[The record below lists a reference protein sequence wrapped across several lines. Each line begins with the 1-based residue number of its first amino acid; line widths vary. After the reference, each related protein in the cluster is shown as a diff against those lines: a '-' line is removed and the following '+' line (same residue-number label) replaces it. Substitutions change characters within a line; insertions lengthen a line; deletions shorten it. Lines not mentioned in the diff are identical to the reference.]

1 MRSKLIKLLR
11 CLEEESGFYNKYA
24 DSFGEPQC
32 DYEVKEYIDFPNYWL
47 VVRRYNEKYPL
58 PKHNGLQPI
67 TLDNGIK
74 AELKRMEMDGLI
86 MNHKISAE
94 IVIQKNNRQFF
105 PSSKS
110 RTMKKKE
117 LYLYLSNC
125 QTKNQKIPRIEIRHI
140 ENRKEPLFEFKLNSV
155 YSITKALLA
164 EGKITI
170 ELRYKSKLVR
180 NWIFEHF
187 KASETIICNGYG

>member
-32 DYEVKEYIDFPNYWL
+32 DYEVKEYIDFPNYRL

-86 MNHKISAE
+86 MIGNQRATKYAYANNNRGPDYDDGTSFTTESIVLTTKGKSGWRYFIHKATENPVTTTMSIIA
-94 IVIQKNNRQFF
+94 IVI
-105 PSSKS
+105 SLIS
-110 RTMKKKE
+110 
-117 LYLYLSNC
+117 
-125 QTKNQKIPRIEIRHI
+125 
-140 ENRKEPLFEFKLNSV
+140 
-155 YSITKALLA
+155 LL
-164 EGKITI
+164 
-170 ELRYKSKLVR
+170 L
-180 NWIFEHF
+180 
-187 KASETIICNGYG
+187 